1 LVKIILLFESICSRC
16 SSKAKFCCSLC
27 GRPFCGR
34 CLSKEKKDLLSN
46 IIVPAGLCRNC
57 VEERLQENNE
67 GVLNHLSEAVTVYVT
82 DPIEN
87 KKIVD
92 NS

>member
-1 LVKIILLFESICSRC
+1 MVKIILLVESICSRC
-16 SSKAKFCCSLC
+16 NSRAKFCCSIC
-27 GRPFCGR
+27 GRPYCGR

-46 IIVPAGLCRNC
+46 IVVPAGLCRNC
-57 VEERLQENNE
+57 VNERLQENKK

-82 DPIEN
+82 DPVE
-87 KKIVD
+87 KKTIVD

>member
-1 LVKIILLFESICSRC
+1 MLFESICSRC
-16 SSKAKFCCSLC
+16 ESKAKFCCSTC

-34 CLSKEKKDLLSN
+34 CLSREKRDLLSN
-46 IIVPAGLCRNC
+46 IIVPVGLCKNC
-57 VEERLQENNE
+57 VEERILENKQ